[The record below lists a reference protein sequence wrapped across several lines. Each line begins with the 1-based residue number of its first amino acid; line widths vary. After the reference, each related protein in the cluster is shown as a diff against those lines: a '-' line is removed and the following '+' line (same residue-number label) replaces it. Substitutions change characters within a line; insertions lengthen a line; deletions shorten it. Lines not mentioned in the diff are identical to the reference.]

1 LLRTRTTTP
10 ETIDMLAQAQ
20 FRVIAAASLAG
31 LLFGF
36 DTAVISGVTQALR
49 DAFSLSPTGL
59 GLVVSAALWGT
70 LAGALALGRPGDRY
84 GSRAVLQYIGIL
96 YVGSALG
103 CALSW
108 SLSSLLVFRFLIGVA
123 IGGSSILAP
132 VYMAEAA
139 PAARRGAMVGLFQIN
154 IVVGILIAYVSNFF
168 VADLVGGNDVWRW
181 KLVVAVLPAALFLVL
196 LFLIPQSPRWLISK
210 GRLAEAAASLRRL
223 GGAQPEAEIALIR
236 RNEMLAAGAP
246 APRLSWL
253 HHRRP
258 IVLAIG
264 MGLFNQLSGINA
276 ILYYLADIFGAAG
289 FSSTSASAQSIAIGA
304 TNLVA
309 TIFAMTVIDRWG
321 RKPLLLIGSIG
332 MALAQGG
339 VAFVMAS
346 GAYRALLL
354 PLLVMFII
362 SFAISQGAVIWV
374 FLSEI
379 FPTTVRARGQSVGSA
394 THWIANA
401 LISAVFPALAAVSRS
416 IPFAFFSLMMV
427 LQFCLVLRFFP
438 ETKGVEL
445 ERMEG
450 AIARPE
456 LVQ

>member
-1 LLRTRTTTP
+1 
-10 ETIDMLAQAQ
+10 MLAHAQ
-20 FRVIAAASLAG
+20 TRVIAAASLAG

-59 GLVVSAALWGT
+59 GLAVSAALWGT
-70 LAGALALGRPGDRY
+70 LAGALTLGWPGDRY
-84 GSRAVLQYIGIL
+84 GSRTVLQCIGVL

-108 SLSSLLVFRFLIGVA
+108 NLLSLLVFRFLIGVA

-139 PAARRGAMVGLFQIN
+139 PAARRGVMVGLFQIN
-154 IVVGILIAYVSNFF
+154 IVVGILIAYISNFF
-168 VADLVGGNDVWRW
+168 VAELIASNDVWRW
-181 KLVVAVLPAALFLVL
+181 KLAVAVLPAMLFLLL

-210 GRLAEAAASLRRL
+210 GRIPEAADSLRRL
-223 GGAQPEAEIALIR
+223 GIAEPTAEIATIQ
-236 RNEMLAAGAP
+236 RNEKLAVGTP
-246 APRLSWL
+246 AARLSWL
-253 HHRRP
+253 RYQRP
-258 IVLAIG
+258 IVLAVG

-276 ILYYLADIFGAAG
+276 ILYYLGDIFGAAG
-289 FSSTSASAQSIAIGA
+289 FSSISASAQSIAIGA
-304 TNLVA
+304 TNLLA
-309 TIFAMTVIDRWG
+309 TLLAMAVIDRWG
-321 RKPLLLIGSIG
+321 RRPLLLIGSVG

-346 GAYRALLL
+346 GAYQALLL
-354 PLLVMFII
+354 PLLVLFII

-379 FPTTVRARGQSVGSA
+379 FPTAVRARGQSVGSA

-401 LISAVFPALAAVSRS
+401 LISAVFPAVAAISRT
-416 IPFAFFSLMMV
+416 IPFAFFSAMMV
-427 LQFCLVLRFFP
+427 LQFFLVLRFFP

-445 ERMEG
+445 EKMEG
-450 AIARPE
+450 AIAKPE
-456 LVQ
+456 PSP

>member
-1 LLRTRTTTP
+1 
-10 ETIDMLAQAQ
+10 MLANAQ
-20 FRVIAAASLAG
+20 TRVITAASLAG

-36 DTAVISGVTQALR
+36 DTAVISGVTQSLR

-59 GLVVSAALWGT
+59 GLAVSAALWGT
-70 LAGALALGRPGDRY
+70 LAGALTLGRPGDRY
-84 GSRAVLQYIGIL
+84 GSRAILQCIGVL

-108 SLSSLLVFRFLIGVA
+108 NLTSLLIFRFLIGVA

-168 VADLVGGNDVWRW
+168 VAELIGGNDVWRW
-181 KLVVAVLPAALFLVL
+181 KLAVAVFPALLFLVL

-210 GRLAEAAASLRRL
+210 GRLQEAAASLRRL
-223 GGAQPEAEIALIR
+223 GIAQPAEEIALIQ

-253 HHRRP
+253 RHRRA
-258 IVLAIG
+258 IVLAVG

-289 FSSTSASAQSIAIGA
+289 FSSISASAQSIAIGA
-304 TNLVA
+304 TNLLA

-321 RKPLLLIGSIG
+321 RKPLLLMGSVG

-339 VAFVMAS
+339 VAFVMVS
-346 GAYRALLL
+346 GTHRALLL

-379 FPTTVRARGQSVGSA
+379 FPTAVRARGQSVGSA

-416 IPFAFFSLMMV
+416 IPFVFFCLMMV
-427 LQFCLVLRFFP
+427 LQFFLVLRFFP

-445 ERMEG
+445 ESMEG
-450 AIARPE
+450 TIAKSAS
-456 LVQ
+456 VQ